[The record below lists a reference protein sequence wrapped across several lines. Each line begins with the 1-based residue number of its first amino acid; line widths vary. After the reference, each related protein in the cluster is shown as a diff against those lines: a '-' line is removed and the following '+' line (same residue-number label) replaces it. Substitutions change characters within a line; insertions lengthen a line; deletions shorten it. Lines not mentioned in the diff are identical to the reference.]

1 MNPQAK
7 ALLEVR
13 NLQVSVGDRLVVKGI
28 SFALAER
35 EVLAVVGESGSG
47 KTLAMRAL
55 IGLLPANIGWRA
67 DAMQFAGGSLLNL
80 SAGQLRE
87 VRGAGIGMVFQEPM
101 TSLNPAM
108 SIGRQLDE
116 GLVLHTTLTA
126 PQRKAKIIAMLERV
140 GLNNAASLLTRF
152 PHEFSGGMRQRVM
165 IASVMLLE
173 PKLIIADEPTTA
185 LDVLVQHEV
194 MELMLALTAEKG
206 SAVILISHDLS
217 MVANY
222 ASRIMVMEQGELVE
236 QNSSHTLLA
245 SPQHP
250 YTRRLLDAL
259 PTRKAAPD
267 RQTLFAAQPV
277 IGLQDIVIDYEGRK
291 GWFKPRTL
299 TRAVNGVSFNV
310 RAGETVALVG
320 ASGSGKTTIGKLI
333 AGMVQASAGSLTFMG
348 QPLENASRAQ
358 RQSWRM
364 ACQMIQQD
372 PYSSLN
378 PRMKVAQLLE
388 EPLLL
393 LAQMNRRA
401 RLDRIKQVLEEVG
414 LDAMFL
420 ARYPHQLSG
429 GQRQRVAIARA
440 IIRRPAFIIADEP
453 TSALDMTVQKQIIL
467 LLKKLQQSYGFAC
480 LFITHDLGA
489 VEQIADR
496 IMVMEQGLLVE
507 SGWSDDVLDQPQH
520 DYTRRLLSCLPRLTP
535 LANGGYQCQ
544 EAVFGSRIATGTE

>member
-7 ALLEVR
+7 SLLEVR
-13 NLQVSVGDRLVVKGI
+13 NLQVSVGDRQVVKGI
-28 SFALAER
+28 SFSLAER

-55 IGLLPANIGWRA
+55 IGLLPANISWRA
-67 DAMQFAGGSLLNL
+67 DAMQFATDSLLNL
-80 SAGQLRE
+80 SAGELRE

-108 SIGRQLDE
+108 SIGHQLDE

-126 PQRKAKIIAMLERV
+126 PQRKAKIVAMLERV
-140 GLNNAASLLTRF
+140 GLSNAASLLTRF

-236 QNSSHTLLA
+236 QNSSDTLLA

-277 IGLQDIVIDYEGRK
+277 ITLQDIVIDYQGRQ

-333 AGMVQASAGSLTFMG
+333 AGMLQASAGSLAFMG
-348 QPLENASRAQ
+348 QPLENASKAQ
-358 RQSWRM
+358 RQNWRM

-378 PRMKVAQLLE
+378 PRMKVARLLE

-393 LAQMNRRA
+393 VAQMNRRA
-401 RLDRIKQVLEEVG
+401 RLERITQVLAEVG

-420 ARYPHQLSG
+420 SRYPHQLSG

-467 LLKKLQQSYGFAC
+467 LLKKLQQTYGFAC

-496 IMVMEQGLLVE
+496 IMVMEQGVLVE

-535 LANGGYQCQ
+535 LASGGYQLQ
-544 EAVFGSRIATGTE
+544 QNIA

>member
-1 MNPQAK
+1 MNIQAK
-7 ALLEVR
+7 NLLEVR
-13 NLQVSVGDRLVVKGI
+13 NLQVSVSDRPVVKGI
-28 SFALAER
+28 SFSLAER

-47 KTLAMRAL
+47 KTLAMRSL
-55 IGLLPANIGWRA
+55 IGLLPSNISWRA
-67 DAMQFAGGSLLNL
+67 DGMQFDGHDMQHL
-80 SAGQLRE
+80 SVEQLRE

-116 GLVLHTTLTA
+116 GLALHTSLTA
-126 PQRKAKIIAMLERV
+126 QQRKAKIIAMLERV
-140 GLNNAASLLTRF
+140 GLADAESLLSRF

-236 QNSSHTLLA
+236 QNESHALLA
-245 SPQHP
+245 NPQHG

-259 PTRKAAPD
+259 PVRKAPPD
-267 RQTLFAAQPV
+267 RHALFAAKPV
-277 IGLQDIVIDYEGRK
+277 IAMKDIVIEYPGRK
-291 GWFKPRTL
+291 AWFKSSTA
-299 TRAVNGVSFNV
+299 TRAVNGVSFTV
-310 RAGETVALVG
+310 RTGETVALVG
-320 ASGSGKTTIGKLI
+320 ASGSGKTTVGKLI
-333 AGMVQASAGSLTFMG
+333 AGMLNASGGSLAFMG
-348 QPLENASRAQ
+348 QPLENASKAQ
-358 RQSWRM
+358 RHAWRM

-378 PRMKVAQLLE
+378 PRMKIAQVLE

-393 LAQMNRRA
+393 LPELNKRA
-401 RLDRIKQVLEEVG
+401 RQQRIKEVLEEVG
-414 LDAMFL
+414 LDGMFL

-453 TSALDMTVQKQIIL
+453 TSALDMTVQKQIIVL
-467 LLKKLQQSYGFAC
+467 LRTLQQRYGFAC

-489 VEQIADR
+489 VEQVADR
-496 IMVMEQGLLVE
+496 IMVMEKGVLVE
-507 SGWSDDVLDQPQH
+507 SGWSDEVLDQPQH
-520 DYTRRLLSCLPRLTP
+520 EYTRRLLSCLPMLKP
-535 LANGGYQCQ
+535 LASGGYQLKQ
-544 EAVFGSRIATGTE
+544 KSA